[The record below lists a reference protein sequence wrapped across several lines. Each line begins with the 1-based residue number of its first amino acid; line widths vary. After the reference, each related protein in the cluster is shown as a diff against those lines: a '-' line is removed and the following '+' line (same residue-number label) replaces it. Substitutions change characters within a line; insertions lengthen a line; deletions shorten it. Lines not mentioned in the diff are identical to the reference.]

1 MIGNI
6 YESPAVSV
14 TNMKG
19 ISDILETSD
28 SYILL
33 PDDEFND

>member
-1 MIGNI
+1 MNGNI

-14 TNMKG
+14 TKLKG
-19 ISDILETSD
+19 ISEILKTSD

-33 PDDEFND
+33 PDVEF